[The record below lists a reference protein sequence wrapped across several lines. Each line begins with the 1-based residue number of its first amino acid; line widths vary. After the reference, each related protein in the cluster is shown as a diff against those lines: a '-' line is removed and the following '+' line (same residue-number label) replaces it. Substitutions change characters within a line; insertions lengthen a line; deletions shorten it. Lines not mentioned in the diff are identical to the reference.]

1 MRIVLLGLPGAGK
14 GTQAEKLKN
23 RLNLPH
29 ISTGNLLRETVKKE
43 TSLSNKIKSFLDR
56 GELVPYSIILR
67 LLREIIKEKEKFIL
81 DGFPRNLLQA
91 EELDVILGEENKKL
105 DLGINLKVEEE
116 VVIHRLNGRLT
127 CPQCGKIYHKDKLP
141 SGRICEVCGAR
152 LYQRE
157 DDDVNTIKR
166 RIKVYKESTRP
177 LIEYYEKK
185 GILYHIQGEKPP
197 EEIFKEIM
205 SLVKNKTKGR
215 KIG

>member
-105 DLGINLKVEEE
+105 DLG
-116 VVIHRLNGRLT
+116 
-127 CPQCGKIYHKDKLP
+127 
-141 SGRICEVCGAR
+141 
-152 LYQRE
+152 
-157 DDDVNTIKR
+157 
-166 RIKVYKESTRP
+166 
-177 LIEYYEKK
+177 
-185 GILYHIQGEKPP
+185 
-197 EEIFKEIM
+197 
-205 SLVKNKTKGR
+205 
-215 KIG
+215 